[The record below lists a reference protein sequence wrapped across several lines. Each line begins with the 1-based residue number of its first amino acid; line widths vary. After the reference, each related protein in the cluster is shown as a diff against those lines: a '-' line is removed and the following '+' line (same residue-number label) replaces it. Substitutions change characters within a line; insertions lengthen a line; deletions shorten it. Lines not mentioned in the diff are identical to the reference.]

1 MKKKYKIRLSQST
14 VKDLEKLDSS
24 VRGFMYNKF
33 YELADNPY
41 KHDKLSGSFKGL
53 RFQHCMHSGA
63 EYRFIYL
70 VDEEDR
76 LVVIALAGSRENIYR
91 ELAGRL

>member
-1 MKKKYKIRLSQST
+1 MKKKYEIRLSQST

-24 VRGFMYNKF
+24 IRGFMYNKF

-41 KHDKLSGSFKGL
+41 KNDKLSGAFKGL
-53 RFQHCMHSGA
+53 RFQHCKHSGS

-70 VDEEDR
+70 VDEEDG
-76 LVVIALAGSRENIYR
+76 LVVVALAGSRENIYR